1 MSGGPSEEALAQAA
15 RQLGQ
20 VLRGAGW
27 RVAIAESSTGGLI
40 GHSITMI
47 PGSSD
52 YFPGGVISYS
62 NRAKEVELGVP
73 ASLMEQHGAVSA
85 EVAEAMADGVRQRF
99 GTELGLSVTGVAGPE
114 GGSEGK
120 PVGTHWIGVALRGHP
135 SRAEHRLFGHD
146 RDGNKAAAALAA
158 LELALAEVL
167 AAAPDA
173 VAPDAT

>member
-1 MSGGPSEEALAQAA
+1 MSGGPSEEQLEAAA
-15 RQLGQ
+15 RALG
-20 VLRGAGW
+20 VALREAGW

-62 NRAKEVELGVP
+62 NQAKEVELGVP
-73 ASLMEQHGAVSA
+73 AAMIAEHGAVSA
-85 EVAEAMADGVRQRF
+85 DVAAAMAEGVSHRF
-99 GTELGLSVTGVAGPE
+99 GTELGLAVTGVAGPE

-135 SRAEHRLFGHD
+135 SRAEHRIYAHD
-146 RDGNKAAAALAA
+146 RDGNKAEAALDA
-158 LELALAEVL
+158 LDLALAEVT
-167 AAAPDA
+167 AATPVRD
-173 VAPDAT
+173 

>member
-1 MSGGPSEEALAQAA
+1 MTGGPSEAQLEGAA
-15 RQLGQ
+15 RALG
-20 VLRGAGW
+20 VALREAGW

-62 NRAKEVELGVP
+62 NQAKEVELGVP
-73 ASLMEQHGAVSA
+73 AAMIAEHGAVSA
-85 EVAEAMADGVRQRF
+85 EVASSMAEGVSHRF
-99 GTELGLSVTGVAGPE
+99 GTELGLAVTGVAGPE

-135 SRAEHRLFGHD
+135 SRAEHRLYAHD
-146 RDGNKAAAALAA
+146 RDGNKAEAALDA
-158 LELALAEVL
+158 LELALAEVT
-167 AAAPDA
+167 AATP
-173 VAPDAT
+173 VAD